1 MYYRITL
8 SRISH
13 RTVWIRALQIAVIVA
28 LVYFIGDRVADNWT
42 QIREYDWKIKPIPL
56 IASLAVMN
64 LALFLMSAV
73 LRDIFALFSRH
84 IPNRKAYKI
93 AYLSQLGRYI
103 PGKVW
108 QVFGMVYLAGKE
120 GISKA
125 EALTSFAM
133 AQIFTTPPAVLIV
146 WIYVMF
152 GDTPGLEDMNLTWL
166 YVVIGAVCVVSF
178 AVAFRPQW
186 VSSLVNLLLTRLG
199 RETIRI
205 EPGKKGGSRI
215 LFIYLVGWVTYG
227 LAFYLFLIS
236 VSDFPADRII
246 EAAGAFCAA
255 YLIGYWSILTPGGI
269 GVREAI
275 MVLLLAP
282 FFPPG
287 VAAAVA
293 AFARLWSIVGEL
305 IASTIALKI
314 R

>member
-1 MYYRITL
+1 MYNPNTL
-8 SRISH
+8 STLSNRK
-13 RTVWIRALQIAVIVA
+13 VWVRVLQVAIIAA

-42 QIREYDWKIKPIPL
+42 QIREYDWKIKPLPL
-56 IASLAVMN
+56 VASLIVMN

-73 LRDIFALFSRH
+73 LRDIFGLFSRE
-84 IPNRKAYKI
+84 IPIRKAYKI
-93 AYLSQLGRYI
+93 AYLAQLGRYI

-120 GISKA
+120 GIGKA

-133 AQIFTTPPAVLIV
+133 AQLFATPPAVLVVWLYIV
-146 WIYVMF
+146 F
-152 GDTPGLEDMNLTWL
+152 GDTPGLELLNLTWL
-166 YVVIGAVCVVSF
+166 YVVVGAVCVASF
-178 AVAFRPQW
+178 AFAYRPQW
-186 VSSLVNLLLTRLG
+186 VSAAVNRILARLG
-199 RETIRI
+199 RESIRI
-205 EPGKKGGSRI
+205 ESGKKGGSRI
-215 LFIYLVGWVTYG
+215 LFIYLVGWITYG

-236 VSDFPADRII
+236 VSSFPPDRFI

-269 GVREAI
+269 GVREAV
-275 MVLLLAP
+275 MVLLLEP

-305 IASTIALKI
+305 IASGVALKI
-314 R
+314 K